1 MMGRPETEMMGDWN
15 TWSHDLESFIGF
27 KGFFLHF
34 WVGLTLGFVFFPS
47 IFGWSLTLGCSSTPT
62 C

>member
-1 MMGRPETEMMGDWN
+1 MGRPETEMMEIGIHD
-15 TWSHDLESFIGF
+15 HDLESFIGF
-27 KGFFLHF
+27 KVFFLHF
-34 WVGLTLGFVFFPS
+34 WVEFNVGIRFFSS